1 MGAPP
6 LAPET
11 APVIAPPAAPAD
23 AFQLAF
29 GKKSID
35 LDDVPPQ
42 AQTELPP
49 GQVPQALQSVKDS
62 FDPFKGVQHGLELP
76 KSNIPGKFSIPF

>member
-1 MGAPP
+1 MTVGAPP
-6 LAPET
+6 LAPLAAPAAAPAT
-11 APVIAPPAAPAD
+11 APVD

-42 AQTELPP
+42 AQTELPLE
-49 GQVPQALQSVKDS
+49 QVPQALKSVKDS
-62 FDPFKGVQHGLELP
+62 FDPFKDVQRGLELP
-76 KSNIPGKFSIPF
+76 TSIPGESEK